1 MKNTSEF
8 EKAEK
13 ADSGVLLH
21 HYDCNGPNTKN
32 APYWLF
38 QLAWYIHAILWS
50 PVDRI

>member
-21 HYDCNGPNTKN
+21 HNDCNFAPNTKT
-32 APYWLF
+32 APY
-38 QLAWYIHAILWS
+38 
-50 PVDRI
+50 